1 MPVTLADLA
10 ADPALHVTAHG
21 DAAALGHAVSWVHT
35 SELDDPTPFLEG
47 GELLLTTGM
56 AVGDEPERCRDFVT
70 RLRRAGV
77 AGLGFGVGLSH
88 ANIPRA
94 LLDAAHEEGLGLL
107 EVPRE
112 IPFIAISKAVSREV
126 AAEEYAELQR
136 TADAQRELTRA
147 ASRADGPA
155 ALVDRLA
162 GLVGAWA
169 VLLDDAGEQ
178 LSASPRTPDRVEH
191 TLEPQLD
198 ALRGKSG
205 AAATGV
211 SFAGQEVTLQTLGA
225 QPRGF
230 LAVGH
235 DQPLA
240 HTQQHVVNTAASLL
254 TLALEQRHVLVTARR
269 RLRSGALELLMRG
282 ELLLARQPWQELGS
296 ELPSAPVQVAVLRGD
311 DTAQVMLD
319 ELEPVARRVGQPTFL
334 AEYAGDV
341 VALATADG
349 PGVTWLTGLRDSAV
363 VAAVGLSL
371 PCELA
376 EVADGYRQAVEAA
389 RLAGP
394 EVQSFA
400 ELGGSGLLRLLP
412 PEDARSFAES
422 LLRPLIDHDR
432 GSRGDL
438 LGSLREWLAQHGQWD
453 PAANVLGIHRHTL
466 RNRIRKAEEL
476 LERSLDSP
484 GLRAE
489 LWVALQVYT
498 EEAPA

>member
-21 DAAALGHAVSWVHT
+21 DADALGRSVSWVHT

-47 GELLLTTGM
+47 GELLLTTGL
-56 AVGDEPERCRDFVT
+56 GLHDEPEGCRGFVV

-88 ANIPRA
+88 ARIPSA
-94 LLDAAHEEGLGLL
+94 LLDAAREEGLGLL

-112 IPFIAISKAVSREV
+112 IPFIAISKAVSREI

-136 TADAQRELTRA
+136 TADAQRELARA

-162 GLVGAWA
+162 ALVGAWVA
-169 VLLDDAGEQ
+169 LLDDAGE
-178 LSASPRTPDRVEH
+178 LLCASPRTPEQIHH

-198 ALRGKSG
+198 TLRSKSG
-205 AAATGV
+205 AAATGA
-211 SFAGQEVTLQTLGA
+211 SLAGQDVTLQTLGT

-235 DQPLA
+235 DESLGR
-240 HTQQHVVNTAASLL
+240 TQQHVVNTAASLL

-311 DTAQVMLD
+311 DTVQVMLD
-319 ELEPVARRVGQPTFL
+319 ELEPAARRISQPPFL

-341 VALATADG
+341 VALATADSA
-349 PGVTWLTGLRDSAV
+349 GVEWLTGLRESPV
-363 VAAVGLSL
+363 VAAVGISL

-376 EVADGYRQAVEAA
+376 GVTDGYRQAVEAV

-400 ELGGSGLLRLLP
+400 DLGGSGLLRLLP
-412 PEDARSFAES
+412 AEDARSFAES
-422 LLRPLIDHDR
+422 LLGPLIAHDR
-432 GSRGDL
+432 VSRGDL
-438 LGSLREWLAQHGQWD
+438 LGSVREWLSQHGQWD
-453 PAANVLGIHRHTL
+453 PAANALGIHRHTL

-476 LERSLDSP
+476 LGRSLDSP

-489 LWVALQVYT
+489 LWVALRVHND
-498 EEAPA
+498 ESP